1 LTIEES
7 STATATATA
16 VEEEVQAKPVR
27 KPRAPR
33 VRKATTT
40 ATETATPGADGAVT
54 PDAEAAPEAS
64 APAPAKRASRKATA
78 AKSNGANGSQE
89 PEATAPLETV
99 AQPATE
105 PAIAVSTDP
114 VTEPAVAASDT
125 ADAPS
130 ATVPDDKPGETEPVE
145 HHAHAD
151 TAVPASAPHSENGQR
166 QGQQQQRG
174 RVDNNRRN
182 NRRERNPRG
191 GRGEHENGQT
201 DQQNGRRPENRNV
214 ANNREQQREAVR
226 DTNPNRLTVA
236 DLDAKSTEELH
247 AMAKEWAITGFTRLR
262 RPDLITKILQTQTER
277 EGHIFGDGVLE
288 IIEDGF
294 GFLRGQR
301 FLPGS
306 DDIYVSQ
313 SQIRRFG
320 LRTGDRVSGQV
331 RPPKDNE
338 KFFSLLRVEAV
349 NGIDPETARRRPSF
363 DTLTPIFPLERIDL
377 ETQPNLLST
386 RLLNLVAPIG
396 KGQRGLIVSPP
407 KAGKTLLLKAIAN
420 GITSNNPDMHLM
432 VCLIGERPEEV
443 TDMRRTVEGE
453 VISSTFD
460 EPVEDHTKVAEMALE
475 RAKRLVE
482 SGRDVTILLDSI
494 TRLARA
500 YNLAVPPSGRTLSGG
515 IDPVALYPPKRFFG
529 AARNIEGGGSLTI
542 VATCLIDTGSRQDD
556 VIYEEFK
563 GTGNME
569 LHLDRKLAERR
580 IYPAID
586 IQRSS
591 TRREELL
598 LDDFALRQ
606 VWTMRRMVSMLGG
619 SEGTELLLSRL
630 AKTQSNAEFLENL
643 TKDA

>member
-1 LTIEES
+1 MSVDEAITEAPAAEAEEKV
-7 STATATATA
+7 A
-16 VEEEVQAKPVR
+16 R
-27 KPRAPR
+27 KPRVSRSRRMVAREPD
-33 VRKATTT
+33 A
-40 ATETATPGADGAVT
+40 AAGTENDLVADGNPAT
-54 PDAEAAPEAS
+54 DDESAAP
-64 APAPAKRASRKATA
+64 TTMVT
-78 AKSNGANGSQE
+78 ANGSDGGAST
-89 PEATAPLETV
+89 EAAARDEDDRQV
-99 AQPATE
+99 A
-105 PAIAVSTDP
+105 SLNG
-114 VTEPAVAASDT
+114 AS
-125 ADAPS
+125 
-130 ATVPDDKPGETEPVE
+130 
-145 HHAHAD
+145 
-151 TAVPASAPHSENGQR
+151 NR
-166 QGQQQQRG
+166 RG
-174 RVDNNRRN
+174 RGKNRRP
-182 NRRERNPRG
+182 RKQDQDEAETRES
-191 GRGEHENGQT
+191 
-201 DQQNGRRPENRNV
+201 
-214 ANNREQQREAVR
+214 QREVR
-226 DTNPNRLTVA
+226 NATHIPNRLSVG
-236 DLDAKSTEELH
+236 DLNEKSDEDLWQQAREFEVSGY
-247 AMAKEWAITGFTRLR
+247 MRMR
-262 RPDLITKILQTQTER
+262 RPDLVTKLLQAQTER
-277 EGHIFGDGVLE
+277 AGHKFGDGVLE

-294 GFLRGQR
+294 GFLRGTR
-301 FLPGS
+301 FLPGPN
-306 DDIYVSQ
+306 DIYVSQ

-363 DTLTPIFPLERIDL
+363 DTLTPIFPLERIEL
-377 ETQPNLLST
+377 ETQPNVLST
-386 RLLNLVAPIG
+386 RLLDIVAPIG

-420 GITSNNPDMHLM
+420 GITANSPDMHLM

-443 TDMRRTVEGE
+443 TDMRRSVDGE

-482 SGRDVTILLDSI
+482 SGRDVTILMDSI

-542 VATCLIDTGSRQDD
+542 VATCLIDTGSRMDD

-598 LDDFALRQ
+598 LSDETLRQ

-619 SEGTELLLSRL
+619 SEGTELVLSRL
-630 AKTQSNAEFLENL
+630 SKTDKNADFLQTLHKEM
-643 TKDA
+643 